1 MKSKIVAQL
10 LVLSAICLSL
20 PSCKQSD
27 KTDGLTTDPENGG
40 IDLPGG
46 FTALIMADS
55 LGRGR
60 HIAVR
65 SNGDVFLALQDL
77 RNGKGIVA
85 LRDTTGDGKADVV
98 AYFGDLPGTGIHIHK
113 DYLYFAHDTVI
124 LRYKLREHELLPDP
138 SPETI
143 VTGFNREYQHA
154 AKTIAFDNAGNL
166 YVNIGAP
173 SNACQQNDR
182 TPGSPGMDPCPILE
196 NYGGIWRFKDDL
208 QDQTQAAN
216 GYRFATGLRNCVAIE
231 WNDAVNNLYVVQHGR
246 DQLNQFFPELYS
258 DEDNANLPAE
268 EFFLLEEGDDC
279 GWPYCYFD
287 DQKGQKVLSPEY
299 GGNGD
304 SIGRCAE
311 KKDPVMSFPAHTAPN
326 DLIFYSGDLFPGRYK
341 QGAFIAFHG
350 SWNRAPQIQEG
361 YYVAFIPFEG
371 RLPAADWEIFANG
384 FAGKDPV
391 VSPGDAV
398 HRPMGLAVG
407 PDGSLYISDSVRG
420 TIWRILYQ
428 Q

>member
-1 MKSKIVAQL
+1 MKSKEVVPL
-10 LVLSAICLSL
+10 LILSLICLSPL
-20 PSCKQSD
+20 SCIHPD
-27 KTDGLTTDPENGG
+27 KTAGLSADPVNGG
-40 IDLPGG
+40 IELPRG
-46 FTALIMADS
+46 FSALIMADS
-55 LGRGR
+55 LGHGR

-77 RNGKGIVA
+77 RDGKGIVA
-85 LRDTTGDGKADVV
+85 LRDTTGDGKADVT
-98 AYFGDLPGTGIHIHK
+98 AYFGALPGTGIQIHK

-124 LRYKLREHELLPDP
+124 LRYKLKENDLLPDP
-138 SPETI
+138 TPETI
-143 VTGFNREYQHA
+143 VTGFKREYQHA
-154 AKTIAFDNAGNL
+154 AKTLAFDNAGNM

-196 NYGGIWRFKDDL
+196 NYGGIWRFKDDV
-208 QDQTQAAN
+208 QDQTQAKD
-216 GYRFATGLRNCVAIE
+216 GYRYATGLRNCVAIE

-287 DQKGQKVLSPEY
+287 NQKGQKVLSPEY

-311 KKDPVMSFPAHTAPN
+311 KKDPIMSFPAHTAPN
-326 DLIFYSGDLFPGRYK
+326 DLIFYSGDLFPDRYV

-350 SWNRAPQIQEG
+350 SWNRTPRLQEG
-361 YYVAFIPFEG
+361 YYVAFVPFEG

-384 FAGKDPV
+384 FAGKKPV

-398 HRPMGLAVG
+398 HRPMGLAEG

-420 TIWRILYQ
+420 TIWRIFYQ
-428 Q
+428 

>member
-1 MKSKIVAQL
+1 MKPKIVAQL
-10 LVLSAICLSL
+10 LVLSAIYLSL
-20 PSCKQSD
+20 PSCKQPG
-27 KTDGLTTDPENGG
+27 KTDGFTTDPENGG
-40 IDLPGG
+40 IDLPRG
-46 FTALIMADS
+46 FSALIMADS
-55 LGRGR
+55 LGHGR

-77 RNGKGIVA
+77 RDGKGIVA
-85 LRDTTGDGKADVV
+85 LRDTTGDGKADVI
-98 AYFGDLPGTGIHIHK
+98 AYFGELPGTGIHIHK

-124 LRYKLREHELLPDP
+124 LRYKLKEPDLLPYP
-138 SPETI
+138 TPETI
-143 VTGFNREYQHA
+143 VTGFRREYQHA

-208 QDQTQAAN
+208 QDQTQAGN

-231 WNDAVNNLYVVQHGR
+231 WNDAMNNLYVVQHGR

-258 DEDNANLPAE
+258 DEDNADLPAE
-268 EFFLLEEGDDC
+268 EFFLLEDGDDC

-287 DQKGQKVLSPEY
+287 NQKGRKVLSPEY

-311 KKDPVMSFPAHTAPN
+311 KKDPIMSFPAHTAPN
-326 DLIFYSGDLFPGRYK
+326 DLIFYSGDLFPDRYK

-350 SWNRAPQIQEG
+350 SWNRSPQLQEG
-361 YYVAFIPFEG
+361 YYVAFIPFDG
-371 RLPAADWEIFANG
+371 RLPAADWEVFANG
-384 FAGKDPV
+384 FAGKNPV

-398 HRPMGLAVG
+398 HRPMGLAAG

-428 Q
+428 